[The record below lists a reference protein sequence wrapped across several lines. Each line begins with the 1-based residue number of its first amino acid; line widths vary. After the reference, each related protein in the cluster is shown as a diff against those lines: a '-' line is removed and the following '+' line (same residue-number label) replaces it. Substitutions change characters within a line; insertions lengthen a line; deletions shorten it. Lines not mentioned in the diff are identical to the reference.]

1 MLRSRLFPAAL
12 AALAAV
18 LIAGCSTTGPAFNG
32 YDRTVTS
39 SVTLRAAERPA
50 KERYSGMV
58 TNGRTGYVTP
68 RVERRPMF

>member
-18 LIAGCSTTGPAFNG
+18 LIAGCSTGPAFNG

-39 SVTLRAAERPA
+39 SVTPRAAERPA
-50 KERYSGMV
+50 
-58 TNGRTGYVTP
+58 
-68 RVERRPMF
+68 MF